1 MDGSTMKKI
10 RDDLLKRRHAI
21 GLDLQ
26 RGMGEGIELSANQAE
41 MIDMAQAIEQL
52 DRDSSL
58 ADQERRELMEIE
70 KALAKMA
77 TGSFGTCEDCSEEIP
92 PKRLMIVPQ
101 ARLCAGCQAFE
112 ERQQG
117 RARGIPSAAAR

>member
-1 MDGSTMKKI
+1 MDGNTLQKL
-10 RDDLLKRRHAI
+10 RDDLLKRRHDI
-21 GLDLQ
+21 GVDLQ
-26 RGMGEGIELSANQAE
+26 RTMAEDIELNANQAE
-41 MIDMAQAIEQL
+41 MIDIAQALEQL
-52 DRDSSL
+52 DRDSSI
-58 ADQERRELMEIE
+58 ADQERRELIEIE

-77 TGSFGTCEDCSEEIP
+77 TGAFGNCEDCGDEIP

-117 RARGIPSAAAR
+117 RARGLSNAAAR